1 MVIFVSVV
9 EKVPV
14 SRNQVLAGGGDLVAE
29 YPKVEELAATVHVEL
44 EMLDALASTNIHALS
59 VPPAAFIDPN
69 PEQSS
74 AVMYE

>member
-14 SRNQVLAGGGDLVAE
+14 SRNQVLAGDLVAE